1 MSFSD
6 VRKLII
12 FLQCVV
18 NTKPSFDLNARDITE
33 CDALM
38 VACFNGH
45 KDIVQLL
52 LHHSESKIDLNARS
66 CLGRTPF
73 IWACKYGH
81 KDIVQLFLEY
91 SNPHIKLNAR
101 DNFKPPKAW
110 KKSIK
115 PSSSQA

>member
-1 MSFSD
+1 MSIS
-6 VRKLII
+6 LII

-45 KDIVQLL
+45 KNIV
-52 LHHSESKIDLNARS
+52 LHHSEPKIDLNARS
-66 CLGRTPF
+66 RSGRTPL

-81 KDIVQLFLEY
+81 KDIVL
-91 SNPHIKLNAR
+91 
-101 DNFKPPKAW
+101 
-110 KKSIK
+110 
-115 PSSSQA
+115 